1 MLIVNTAQES
11 APRYDP
17 RGWMHW
23 PDNEDYSYRFMQ
35 VLGTAQEGSST
46 ISECFLAATRITSGD
61 DESWHREWKRIADT
75 CKSRGDLALQQG
87 NTNTAQSN
95 WLRASNYYRT
105 AELFLNIDDRRRG
118 YILDQMQICS
128 HLYLNHLAPKGEII
142 QIPGSDDSLM
152 QGYFLR
158 APGSAPQAPVVICI
172 GGPDHL
178 KEEHLYKMPRHAH
191 ARKLSLLVVDLPG
204 QGVCPRGDNVVGPN
218 DIETSI
224 SCWLDYLASRG
235 DVDVER
241 IAIFGDS
248 LGASFASRAA
258 GLDHRLSAAVCDG
271 GIWDLRE
278 RAFLLQRISGGDN
291 QESIEDQVSKLWRYS
306 IATRIR
312 CPILVTLGECDW
324 LETNY
329 AAEFYSYLKEAGID
343 ISLKIFLAAET
354 AASHAQI
361 DNPTIGNEF
370 IFDWIAA
377 RLGTNGDRRS
387 LGGTMIVK
395 FPPQTLTRLSQD
407 DF

>member
-1 MLIVNTAQES
+1 VLIVNAARQS
-11 APRYDP
+11 VPRYDP

-35 VLGTAQEGSST
+35 VLGTAQEGGST

-61 DESWHREWKRIADT
+61 DESWHREWKKLADT
-75 CKSRGDLALQQG
+75 CKSRGDLAARQG

-118 YILDQMQICS
+118 HILEHMQICS
-128 HLYLNHLAPKGEII
+128 HLYLSHLVPKGEII
-142 QIPGSDDSLM
+142 QIPGTDDSLM

-158 APGSAPQAPVVICI
+158 APGAAAQTPVVICI

-191 ARKLSLLVVDLPG
+191 ARKLSLLLVDLPG
-204 QGVCPRGDNVVGPN
+204 QGVGPRGDNLVGPN

-224 SCWLDYLASRG
+224 SCWVDYLASRG

-241 IAIFGDS
+241 IAVFGDS

-271 GIWDLRE
+271 GIWDLYE
-278 RAFLLQRISGGDN
+278 RAFLLKRISGDDN
-291 QESIEDQVSKLWRYS
+291 RDSIKDQVSKLWRHS
-306 IATRIR
+306 IANRIR

-329 AAEFYSYLKEAGID
+329 AAEFYNYLKEAGVD

-377 RLGTNGDRRS
+377 RLGKSRVTN
-387 LGGTMIVK
+387 
-395 FPPQTLTRLSQD
+395 
-407 DF
+407 

>member
-1 MLIVNTAQES
+1 MLIVNAAQES

-35 VLGTAQEGSST
+35 ILGTAQEGSST
-46 ISECFLAATRITSGD
+46 ISECFLTATRITSGD
-61 DESWHREWKRIADT
+61 DESWHREWKKLADS
-75 CKSRGDLALQQG
+75 CKSRGDLALQEG
-87 NTNTAQSN
+87 NTNTAQGN

-105 AELFLNIDDRRRG
+105 AEQFLNIDDGRRG
-118 YILDQMQICS
+118 YILEQMQICS
-128 HLYLNHLAPKGEII
+128 HRYLSYLVPKGEII
-142 QIPGSDDSLM
+142 QIPGSGGSSM
-152 QGYFLR
+152 HGYFLR
-158 APGSAPQAPVVICI
+158 APGAAPQTPVVICI
-172 GGPDHL
+172 GGSDHL

-224 SCWLDYLASRG
+224 SRWVDYLASRG

-258 GLDHRLSAAVCDG
+258 GLDHRFSAAVCDG
-271 GIWDLRE
+271 GIWDLHE
-278 RAFLLQRISGGDN
+278 RAFLLRRISGGND
-291 QESIEDQVSKLWRYS
+291 QESIEDQISKLWPHS
-306 IATRIR
+306 IAKRIR
-312 CPILVTLGECDW
+312 CPILVTLGERDW

-329 AAEFYSYLKEAGID
+329 AVEFYSYLKEAGID

-377 RLGTNGDRRS
+377 RLGTNGATKSAWESGDC
-387 LGGTMIVK
+387 
-395 FPPQTLTRLSQD
+395 
-407 DF
+407 

>member
-1 MLIVNTAQES
+1 VLMVNAARES

-35 VLGTAQEGSST
+35 VLGTAQEGSAT
-46 ISECFLAATRITSGD
+46 ISECFLAASRITSGD
-61 DESWHREWKRIADT
+61 DESWHREWKKIADT
-75 CKSRGDLALQQG
+75 CKRRGDLALQQG

-105 AELFLNIDDRRRG
+105 AELFLTIDDRRRG
-118 YILDQMQICS
+118 YILEQMQLCS
-128 HLYLNHLAPKGEII
+128 HLYLSYLVPKGEII
-142 QIPGSDDSLM
+142 RIPGADDSLM

-158 APGSAPQAPVVICI
+158 APGSGPQTPVVICI

-178 KEEHLYKMPRHAH
+178 KEEHLYKMPRHAY
-191 ARKLSLLVVDLPG
+191 ARKLSLLVADLPG
-204 QGVCPRGDNVVGPN
+204 QGLGPRDNNVVGPN

-224 SCWLDYLASRG
+224 SCWVDYLASRG

-271 GIWDLRE
+271 GIWDLHE
-278 RAFLLQRISGGDN
+278 RAFLLRRISGGN
-291 QESIEDQVSKLWRYS
+291 SQKSIEDDVSRLWRHS
-306 IATRIR
+306 IAKRIR

-361 DNPTIGNEF
+361 DNPTMGNEF

-377 RLGTNGDRRS
+377 RLGING
-387 LGGTMIVK
+387 TT
-395 FPPQTLTRLSQD
+395 Q
-407 DF
+407 

>member
-1 MLIVNTAQES
+1 VLMVNAARES

-35 VLGTAQEGSST
+35 LLGTAQEGSST
-46 ISECFLAATRITSGD
+46 ISECFLTATRITSGD
-61 DESWHREWKRIADT
+61 DESWYREWKKLAET
-75 CKSRGDLALQQG
+75 CKNRGGLALQQG

-105 AELFLNIDDRRRG
+105 AEQFLTVDDGRRG
-118 YILDQMQICS
+118 HVLEQMQICS
-128 HLYLNHLAPKGEII
+128 QLYLSYLIPKGEII

-152 QGYFLR
+152 HGYFLR
-158 APGSAPQAPVVICI
+158 APGSAPQTPVVICI

-204 QGVCPRGDNVVGPN
+204 QGVCPRGDNVVGSN

-224 SCWLDYLASRG
+224 SRWIDYLASRG
-235 DVDVER
+235 DVDVQR

-248 LGASFASRAA
+248 LGGSFASRAA
-258 GLDHRLSAAVCDG
+258 GVDHRLSAAVCDG
-271 GIWDLRE
+271 GIWDLHE
-278 RAFLLQRISGGDN
+278 RAFLLRRITGGN
-291 QESIEDQVSKLWRYS
+291 HQESIEDQLSKLWGHS
-306 IATRIR
+306 IAKRIR
-312 CPILVTLGECDW
+312 CPILVTLGEYDW

-329 AAEFYSYLKEAGID
+329 AAQFYRYLKETGID

-354 AASHAQI
+354 AASHGQI

-377 RLGTNGDRRS
+377 RLGTSDS
-387 LGGTMIVK
+387 
-395 FPPQTLTRLSQD
+395 
-407 DF
+407 

>member
-1 MLIVNTAQES
+1 MLMVNAAREA

-61 DESWHREWKRIADT
+61 DESWYREWRKIAET
-75 CKSRGDLALQQG
+75 CKNRGDLALRQG

-105 AELFLNIDDRRRG
+105 AEQFLTIDDGRRG
-118 YILDQMQICS
+118 YVLEQMQICS
-128 HLYLNHLAPKGEII
+128 QLYLGYLVPKGEII
-142 QIPGSDDSLM
+142 QIPGADDSSM
-152 QGYFLR
+152 HGYFLR
-158 APGSAPQAPVVICI
+158 APGSAPQTPVVICI

-204 QGVCPRGDNVVGPN
+204 QGVGPRGDNVVGSN

-224 SCWLDYLASRG
+224 SCWIDYLASRG
-235 DVDVER
+235 DVDGER

-248 LGASFASRAA
+248 LGGSFASRAA
-258 GLDHRLSAAVCDG
+258 GVDHRLSAAVCDG
-271 GIWDLRE
+271 GIWDLHE
-278 RAFLLQRISGGDN
+278 RAFLLRRISGGN
-291 QESIEDQVSKLWRYS
+291 HQEAIEGQLSKLWGHS
-306 IATRIR
+306 IAKRIR

-329 AAEFYSYLKEAGID
+329 AAQFYRYLEETGID

-354 AASHAQI
+354 AASHGQI

-377 RLGTNGDRRS
+377 RLGTSGS
-387 LGGTMIVK
+387 
-395 FPPQTLTRLSQD
+395 
-407 DF
+407 

>member
-1 MLIVNTAQES
+1 VLIVNAARQS
-11 APRYDP
+11 VPRYDP

-35 VLGTAQEGSST
+35 VLGTAQEGGST

-61 DESWHREWKRIADT
+61 DESWHREWKKLADT
-75 CKSRGDLALQQG
+75 CKSRGDLALRQG

-118 YILDQMQICS
+118 HILEHMQICS
-128 HLYLNHLAPKGEII
+128 HLYLSHLVPKGEII
-142 QIPGSDDSLM
+142 QIPGADDSLM

-158 APGSAPQAPVVICI
+158 APGAAAQTPVVICI

-191 ARKLSLLVVDLPG
+191 ARKLSLLLVDLPG
-204 QGVCPRGDNVVGPN
+204 QGVGPRGDNLVGPN

-224 SCWLDYLASRG
+224 SCWVDYLASRG

-271 GIWDLRE
+271 GIWDLYE
-278 RAFLLQRISGGDN
+278 RAFLLKRISGDDN
-291 QESIEDQVSKLWRYS
+291 RDSIKDQVSKLWRQS
-306 IATRIR
+306 IANRIR

-329 AAEFYSYLKEAGID
+329 AAEFYNYLKEAGVD

-377 RLGTNGDRRS
+377 RLGKSRVT
-387 LGGTMIVK
+387 K
-395 FPPQTLTRLSQD
+395 
-407 DF
+407 

>member
-1 MLIVNTAQES
+1 VLIVNAARES

-46 ISECFLAATRITSGD
+46 ISECFLTATRITSGD
-61 DESWHREWKRIADT
+61 DESWHREWKKLADT
-75 CKSRGDLALQQG
+75 CKSRGDRAFQQG
-87 NTNTAQSN
+87 NTNTAQGN

-105 AELFLNIDDRRRG
+105 AEQFLKIDDRRRG
-118 YILDQMQICS
+118 HILERMQICS
-128 HLYLNHLAPKGEII
+128 HLYLSRLVPKGEII
-142 QIPGSDDSLM
+142 QIPGPDGSLM
-152 QGYFLR
+152 HGYFLR
-158 APGSAPQAPVVICI
+158 APGSAPQTPVVICI

-204 QGVCPRGDNVVGPN
+204 QGVCRRGDNVPGSN

-224 SCWLDYLASRG
+224 SCWVDYLASRS

-271 GIWDLRE
+271 GIWDLHE
-278 RAFLLQRISGGDN
+278 RAFLLKRIPAGNN
-291 QESIEDQVSKLWRYS
+291 QESIEDQVSKLWGHS
-306 IATRIR
+306 IAKRIR

-329 AAEFYSYLKEAGID
+329 AAEFYGYLKEAGID

-377 RLGTNGDRRS
+377 RLGTAGRQ
-387 LGGTMIVK
+387 K
-395 FPPQTLTRLSQD
+395 
-407 DF
+407 

>member
-1 MLIVNTAQES
+1 MLIVNAAQES

-35 VLGTAQEGSST
+35 LLGTAQEGSST
-46 ISECFLAATRITSGD
+46 ISECFLTATRITSGD
-61 DESWHREWKRIADT
+61 DESWHREWKKLADT
-75 CKSRGDLALQQG
+75 CKSRGDLALQEG
-87 NTNTAQSN
+87 NTHTAQGN
-95 WLRASNYYRT
+95 WLRASNYYRS
-105 AELFLNIDDRRRG
+105 AEQFLNIDDRRRG
-118 YILDQMQICS
+118 YILEQMQMCS
-128 HLYLNHLAPKGEII
+128 HLYLSCLVPKGEVI
-142 QIPGSDDSLM
+142 QIPGFAGGLM
-152 QGYFLR
+152 HGYFLR
-158 APGSAPQAPVVICI
+158 APGSAPQTPVVICI

-204 QGVCPRGDNVVGPN
+204 QGICPRGDSVVGPN

-224 SCWLDYLASRG
+224 SCWVDYLAGRG

-258 GLDHRLSAAVCDG
+258 GSDHRLSAAVCDG
-271 GIWDLRE
+271 GIWDLYE
-278 RAFLLQRISGGDN
+278 RAFLLKRISGGDN
-291 QESIEDQVSKLWRYS
+291 QESIEEQVSKLWRHS
-306 IATRIR
+306 IAKRIR

-324 LETNY
+324 LEKNY
-329 AAEFYSYLKEAGID
+329 AAEFYSYVKEAGID
-343 ISLKIFLAAET
+343 ISLKIFLADET

-377 RLGTNGDRRS
+377 RLGSNGA
-387 LGGTMIVK
+387 IK
-395 FPPQTLTRLSQD
+395 
-407 DF
+407 

>member
-1 MLIVNTAQES
+1 VLILNAARES
-11 APRYDP
+11 APRYEP

-35 VLGTAQEGSST
+35 VLGAAQEGGST
-46 ISECFLAATRITSGD
+46 ISECFLAASRITSGD
-61 DESWHREWKRIADT
+61 DESWYLEWKKIADT

-87 NTNTAQSN
+87 NTNTAQGN

-105 AELFLNIDDRRRG
+105 AEQFLNIDDRRRG
-118 YILDQMQICS
+118 HILGHMQICS
-128 HLYLNHLAPKGEII
+128 HLYLSYLVPKGEII
-142 QIPGSDDSLM
+142 EIPGSDDSLM

-158 APGSAPQAPVVICI
+158 APGAAAQTPVVICI

-204 QGVCPRGDNVVGPN
+204 QGVSPRGDNMVGPN

-224 SCWLDYLASRG
+224 SCWVDYLASRG

-258 GLDHRLSAAVCDG
+258 GLDHRLSAAVCDA
-271 GIWDLRE
+271 GIWDLHE
-278 RAFLLQRISGGDN
+278 RAFLLKRISGEGN
-291 QESIEDQVSKLWRYS
+291 RESIKDQVSKLWRQS
-306 IATRIR
+306 IANRIR

-329 AAEFYSYLKEAGID
+329 AAEFYNYLKEAGVD

-361 DNPTIGNEF
+361 DNPTIGSEF
-370 IFDWIAA
+370 IFDWITA
-377 RLGTNGDRRS
+377 RLG
-387 LGGTMIVK
+387 
-395 FPPQTLTRLSQD
+395 
-407 DF
+407 

>member
-1 MLIVNTAQES
+1 MLIVNAAQES
-11 APRYDP
+11 GPRYDP

-46 ISECFLAATRITSGD
+46 ISECFLTATRITSGD
-61 DESWHREWKRIADT
+61 DESWRREWTKIADT
-75 CKSRGDLALQQG
+75 CKSRGDLAFQQG
-87 NTNTAQSN
+87 NTSTAQSN

-118 YILDQMQICS
+118 YILEQMQICS
-128 HLYLNHLAPKGEII
+128 HLYLSYLVPKGEII

-152 QGYFLR
+152 HGYFLR
-158 APGSAPQAPVVICI
+158 APGAPPQTPVVICI

-178 KEEHLYKMPRHAH
+178 KEEHLYKLPRHAH

-204 QGVCPRGDNVVGPN
+204 QGVCPRSDNVVGPN
-218 DIETSI
+218 DIETSV
-224 SCWLDYLASRG
+224 SCWLDHLASRG

-248 LGASFASRAA
+248 LGACFASRAA

-271 GIWDLRE
+271 GIWDLHE
-278 RAFLLQRISGGDN
+278 RAFLLRRISGGNN
-291 QESIEDQVSKLWRYS
+291 QESIKDQISKLWRHS
-306 IATRIR
+306 IAKRIR
-312 CPILVTLGECDW
+312 CPILVTLGEYDW

-329 AAEFYSYLKEAGID
+329 ATEFYSFLKEAGID
-343 ISLKIFLAAET
+343 ISLKVFSAAET

-361 DNPTIGNEF
+361 DNPTIANEF

-377 RLGTNGDRRS
+377 RLGTNGA
-387 LGGTMIVK
+387 TK
-395 FPPQTLTRLSQD
+395 
-407 DF
+407 

>member
-1 MLIVNTAQES
+1 VLIVNAARES
-11 APRYDP
+11 APRYEP

-35 VLGTAQEGSST
+35 VLGAAQEGSST
-46 ISECFLAATRITSGD
+46 ISECFLTATRITSGD
-61 DESWHREWKRIADT
+61 DESWHREWRKIANT

-87 NTNTAQSN
+87 NTTTAQSN

-105 AELFLNIDDRRRG
+105 AELFLNVDDKRRG
-118 YILDQMQICS
+118 YILEQMQLCS
-128 HLYLNHLAPKGEII
+128 HRYLGCLVPKGEII
-142 QIPGSDDSLM
+142 QIPGPDDSLM

-158 APGSAPQAPVVICI
+158 APGSAPQTPVVICI

-178 KEEHLYKMPRHAH
+178 KEEHLLKMPRHAH

-204 QGVCPRGDNVVGPN
+204 QGVCPRDNNVVGQN
-218 DIETSI
+218 EIETSI
-224 SCWLDYLASRG
+224 SCWVDYLASRD

-248 LGASFASRAA
+248 LGACFATRAA

-271 GIWDLRE
+271 GIWDLHE
-278 RAFLLQRISGGDN
+278 RAFLLGRISGRSN
-291 QESIEDQVSKLWRYS
+291 QQSVEDQVSRLWRHS
-306 IATRIR
+306 IAKRIR

-329 AAEFYSYLKEAGID
+329 AADFYSYLEKAGID
-343 ISLKIFLAAET
+343 ISLKMFLAAET

-377 RLGTNGDRRS
+377 RLGTNGA
-387 LGGTMIVK
+387 
-395 FPPQTLTRLSQD
+395 TR
-407 DF
+407 

>member
-1 MLIVNTAQES
+1 MANATRES

-61 DESWHREWKRIADT
+61 DESWYREWKKIADT
-75 CKSRGDLALQQG
+75 CKRRGDLALRQG
-87 NTNTAQSN
+87 NTNTAQGN

-105 AELFLNIDDRRRG
+105 AELFLSIDDRRRG
-118 YILDQMQICS
+118 PILEQMQICA
-128 HLYLNHLAPKGEII
+128 HRYLGYLAPKGEIV
-142 QIPGSDDSLM
+142 QIPGPDDGLM
-152 QGYFLR
+152 EGYFLR
-158 APGSAPQAPVVICI
+158 APGAAPRTPVVICI

-178 KEEHLYKMPRHAH
+178 KEQHLYKMPRHAH
-191 ARKLSLLVVDLPG
+191 ARKLSLLVAGLPG
-204 QGVCPRGDNVVGPN
+204 QEICPRGNNVVGRN

-271 GIWDLRE
+271 GLWDLHE
-278 RAFLLQRISGGDN
+278 RAFLLRRISGGNN
-291 QESIEDQVSKLWRYS
+291 QESIEDQVSKLWPHS
-306 IATRIR
+306 IAKRIR

-324 LETNY
+324 LETDY

-361 DNPTIGNEF
+361 DNPTIANEF

-377 RLGTNGDRRS
+377 RLRTNGA
-387 LGGTMIVK
+387 
-395 FPPQTLTRLSQD
+395 TR
-407 DF
+407 